1 MDHFML
7 PRWSMPSTLNLGKEY
22 VFRLFCRSNQ
32 QRLAKK
38 WPLLVNYPFS
48 SFKRTGVVQ
57 FKITLLLEKKE
68 EAEFLY
74 SRSNTD
80 SIYSLK
86 RGLRETAR
94 PAVHNVPVF
103 ILTTELC
110 F

>member
-1 MDHFML
+1 MATSD
-7 PRWSMPSTLNLGKEY
+7 
-22 VFRLFCRSNQ
+22 
-32 QRLAKK
+32 AKK
-38 WPLLVNYPFS
+38 LLLLANYPFS

-57 FKITLLLEKKE
+57 FKITLLLENKKNE
-68 EAEFLY
+68 VLY

-86 RGLRETAR
+86 RGLLETAR
-94 PAVHNVPVF
+94 PAVHNVPMSDCF